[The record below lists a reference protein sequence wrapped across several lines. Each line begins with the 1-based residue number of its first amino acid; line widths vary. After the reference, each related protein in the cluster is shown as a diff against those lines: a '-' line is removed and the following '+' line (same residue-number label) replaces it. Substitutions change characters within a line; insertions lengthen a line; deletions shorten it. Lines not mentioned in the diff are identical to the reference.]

1 VKGRP
6 QRGAFACVFGGAELV
21 RALGTAGIGS
31 VVMGPDSDRLRHSR
45 YAVSVPM
52 ARDGPLV
59 EVLERMAAAAHEPP
73 VLFTDC
79 DATLLELSA
88 ARDRLAPGFRFLLP
102 DHELLLDLTDKARF
116 QRLAERLGLP
126 VPAGRTLRPAADD
139 PATADLRFPLVVK
152 PVPFRNQHWTETF
165 GTGAKALRVDDRAR
179 LEELWPLLDAT
190 GLDFMAQELVSGD
203 ETHIVSYHVY
213 VDTDGRIAGEFT
225 GRKIRTYPAEFGMSC
240 ALVTT
245 DDPPLARAGRELV
258 ERIGL
263 SGPAKLD
270 FKRGPGGSLH
280 LLEVNPRFTL
290 WAHPGA
296 LAGVNLP
303 AIAWADLTGSP
314 RPAVRPARPG
324 VRWIRPRDDLAAARE
339 SGMPLRRWLPFAI
352 GCQSNQA
359 FAWNDPA
366 PAIRHRIA
374 GAGPHA

>member
-21 RALGTAGIGS
+21 RALGEAGIRS
-31 VVMGPDSDRLRHSR
+31 VVLGADSDRLRHSR

-52 ARDGPLV
+52 ARDGPLID
-59 EVLERMAAAAHEPP
+59 VLERMAAFAHEPP

-79 DATLLELSA
+79 DDTLLELSGG
-88 ARDRLAPGFRFLLP
+88 RDRLTGFRFLLP
-102 DHELLLDLTDKARF
+102 DHELVLDLTDKARF

-126 VPAGRTLRPAADD
+126 VPAGRTLRPASDD
-139 PATADLRFPLVVK
+139 PVTVDLRFPVVLK
-152 PVPFRNQHWTETF
+152 PVPFRNAHWSETF
-165 GTGAKALRVDDRAR
+165 GSGAKALRVDGRER
-179 LEELWPLLDAT
+179 LEELWPLLAAT
-190 GLDFMAQELVSGD
+190 GLDFMAQHLVAGD

-213 VDTDGRIAGEFT
+213 VASDGRVAGEFT

-245 DDPPLARAGRELV
+245 VDEPLRRAGRDLI

-263 SGPAKLD
+263 RGPAKLD
-270 FKRGPGGSLH
+270 FKRGPGGGLH

-303 AIAWADLTGSP
+303 GIAWADLTGAP
-314 RPAVRPARPG
+314 LPPLRAARPG

-339 SGMPLRRWLPFAI
+339 SGVPLRRWLPWAI
-352 GCQSNQA
+352 RCESNQA

-374 GAGPHA
+374 H